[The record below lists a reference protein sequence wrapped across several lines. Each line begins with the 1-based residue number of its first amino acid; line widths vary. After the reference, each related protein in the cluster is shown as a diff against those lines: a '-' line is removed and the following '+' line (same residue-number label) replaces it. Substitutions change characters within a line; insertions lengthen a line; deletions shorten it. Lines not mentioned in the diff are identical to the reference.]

1 MIFRIVKQTKEI
13 IVISKQPILH
23 DKRLSLKAKGLLT
36 YLVGHPDRWELN
48 LHDILKHCSDGKSS
62 IMAGIR
68 ELKKYGYAQSENLRD
83 QQGQFAGV
91 SWVIREV
98 SPETDF
104 PLTEKPLTEKPENG
118 FSDTN
123 NNKRSNTYIHSNND
137 RNNTCTKEKKIS
149 SEINAENVC
158 DVHVEKRLFKEL
170 PPDEQLHHVTR
181 TLDEDRYAP
190 LTEIYDAI
198 CLIQE
203 SEFPIKTSIY
213 AFLASNK
220 DERIF
225 SIHEG
230 KCVFSPNFEEEEQLN
245 LYQKT
250 PFDGFLPNPI
260 TEDEFK
266 ALSERIK
273 VNKKE
278 KEHENHK
285 RKKSIKS
292 IFRT

>member
-48 LHDILKHCSDGKSS
+48 LHDILKHCSDGKASV
-62 IMAGIR
+62 MTGIR
-68 ELKKYGYAQSENLRD
+68 ELKKHGYAQSENLRD
-83 QQGQFAGV
+83 EHGQFAGV

-118 FSDTN
+118 KSDTN

-137 RNNTCTKEKKIS
+137 HNNTCIKEREIF
-149 SEINAENVC
+149 SEIDSENVC
-158 DVHVEKRLFKEL
+158 NVNVERQLFKEL
-170 PPDEQLHHVTR
+170 SPEQQLHHVTR
-181 TLDEDRYAP
+181 TLDDDRKRRKDDRPITQKMVKKYLLRYAP

-213 AFLASNK
+213 AFLVSNK
-220 DERIF
+220 NERIF
-225 SIHEG
+225 SLREG
-230 KCVFSPNFEEEEQLN
+230 KCVFSSNFEEEEETN

-250 PFDGFLPNPI
+250 PFEGFLPNPI
-260 TEDEFK
+260 TEDEFQ
-266 ALSERIK
+266 ALAARIT
-273 VNKKE
+273 KK
-278 KEHENHK
+278 H
-285 RKKSIKS
+285 
-292 IFRT
+292 